1 MSLRGLDAPV
11 ALLLARRYARSTRR
25 EAFGRFLALAAVA
38 GIGVGVAA
46 LVLALSALA
55 GFQTALKGEILART
69 PESEIS
75 LPPEADLEGASRRLA
90 AIPQVEVRRSLE
102 GRGWLLA
109 HGRGRPVDLV
119 GYEGDLPVH
128 FPGASGRVPGTY
140 LSDGLLDAWGLA
152 PGDRVEVASNRPM
165 LTPFGPQP
173 RVRALEIAGS
183 FESGQTE
190 EIERIALPIDVAISL
205 LGPEA
210 QRLQVSTGD
219 LDRALA
225 LVPRIEAAVPEA
237 LSVVTWRELN
247 RSLFFALRL
256 EKTVLFLAVSLIVAV
271 AGLSLLSGLLLT
283 LSSKRREVGMLGAM
297 GLPARTLRHAFL
309 SLAGLLAGTGLL
321 TGAVVGVAAAWILDR
336 FRVLR
341 LPDAVYF
348 VDHVPFRLQAS
359 DLGAIVACTV
369 ALAGAC
375 AWAAARRAGAL
386 DPVEA
391 LRR

>member
-1 MSLRGLDAPV
+1 MSGGMDAPV

-25 EAFGRFLALAAVA
+25 EAFVRFLALAAVA

-55 GFQTALKGEILART
+55 GFQTALKGEVLART
-69 PESEIS
+69 PEIEIE
-75 LPPEADLEGASRRLA
+75 LRPDADPAAVEARIAAVTGA
-90 AIPQVEVRRSLE
+90 EVRRAIE

-109 HGRGRPVDLV
+109 QRRGRPVDLV
-119 GYEGDLPVH
+119 GYEGSLPAH
-128 FPGASGRVPGTY
+128 FPGASSRSPGTY
-140 LSDGLLDAWGLA
+140 LSSALLEAWGLA
-152 PGDRVEVASNRPM
+152 PGDRVEIASNRPM

-173 RVRALEIAGS
+173 RLRSLTIAGS
-183 FESGQTE
+183 FESGRTE
-190 EIERIALPIDVAISL
+190 EVERVALPIDVAVDL
-205 LGPEA
+205 LGRRR
-210 QRLQVSTGD
+210 QRLQVATGD
-219 LDRALA
+219 LDRAVALA
-225 LVPRIEAAVPEA
+225 PRIVEDVPEVRS
-237 LSVVTWRELN
+237 LLTWRELN

-297 GLPARTLRHAFL
+297 GLEPRTLRRAFL
-309 SLAGLLAGTGLL
+309 SLAGLLAGTGLAA
-321 TGAVVGVAAAWILDR
+321 GAAVGVLAAWLLDR
-336 FRVLR
+336 FRLIR

-348 VDHVPFRLQAS
+348 VDHVPFRLQLG
-359 DLGAIVACTV
+359 DLAAIVGCTL
-369 ALAGAC
+369 ALAGLC

>member
-1 MSLRGLDAPV
+1 MDAPV

-46 LVLALSALA
+46 LILALAALA
-55 GFQTALKGEILART
+55 GFQAALKGEVLART
-69 PESEIS
+69 PEIEIE
-75 LPPEADLEGASRRLA
+75 LRPGADA
-90 AIPQVEVRRSLE
+90 AAVAERVARTTGGEVRRAVR

-109 HGRGRPVDLV
+109 GRRGRPVELV
-119 GYEGDLPVH
+119 GYEGSLPAH
-128 FPGASGRVPGTY
+128 FPAASGRAPGTY
-140 LSDGLLDAWGLA
+140 LADGLLTAWGLS
-152 PGDRVEVASNRPM
+152 PGDRVEVASNRPL

-173 RVRALEIAGS
+173 RVRSLRVDGTFA
-183 FESGQTE
+183 SGQTE
-190 EIERIALPIDVAISL
+190 EVERIALPLDIAVGL
-205 LGPEA
+205 LGVENL
-210 QRLQVSTGD
+210 RLQVSTGD
-219 LDRALA
+219 LDRAAALA
-225 LVPRIEAAVPEA
+225 GAIERSVPEA
-237 LSVVTWRELN
+237 RSVATWQQLN

-297 GLPARTLRHAFL
+297 GIPPRTLRDAFL
-309 SLAGLLAGTGLL
+309 SLAGLLAGTGLAA
-321 TGAVVGVAAAWILDR
+321 GAAAGLLAAWALDR
-336 FRVLR
+336 FRVIR

-348 VDHVPFRLQAS
+348 VDHVPFRVQAG
-359 DLGAIVACTV
+359 DLAAIIGCTL
-369 ALAGAC
+369 ALAGLC
-375 AWAAARRAGAL
+375 AWVAARRAGAL